1 MEKRDEG
8 IFRAGR
14 DTIWQRREES
24 ANFLPFLH
32 SGVFFFQ
39 QVLYF
44 IFLKLHN
51 TSLRLG
57 RKNIYNQCSLT

>member
-24 ANFLPFLH
+24 ANFLLFLH
-32 SGVFFFQ
+32 SGVFFFFQ

-44 IFLKLHN
+44 IFLKIAQYI
-51 TSLRLG
+51 T
-57 RKNIYNQCSLT
+57 